1 MCSWDCW
8 AQASDAGTRHELVLR
23 LLSTCVCGP
32 GEPRAVLVSVRAEVP
47 QPGARHRLG
56 GRDAGRG

>member
-1 MCSWDCW
+1 M
-8 AQASDAGTRHELVLR
+8 
-23 LLSTCVCGP
+23 CGP